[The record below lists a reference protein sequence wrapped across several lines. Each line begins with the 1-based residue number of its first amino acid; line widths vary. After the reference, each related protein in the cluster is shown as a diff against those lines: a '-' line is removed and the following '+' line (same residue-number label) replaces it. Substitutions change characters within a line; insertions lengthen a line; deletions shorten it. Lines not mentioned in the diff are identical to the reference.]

1 VTVTAGERIAVSLV
15 SFLAAAMAAAYAID
29 RIGLT
34 IAPLAVLIVA
44 IAAAAGVFLLLQP
57 RPYRDRGE
65 TLAFAAIAAAVFAY
79 LLWLARPAFLP
90 IGGGPDLAHHLVLV
104 DYIERHW
111 RLVHDPALGAV
122 MGEMADYTPGV
133 HLLAALAGAWT
144 RTDGLHTIY
153 PILAI
158 SVALKAALVFAI
170 TVRVLQPSSHARVPF
185 AIAAA
190 VLLFAP
196 QEYFLRS
203 FTEHSFLAQVVSE
216 LFAVAMWWALVA
228 WDERP
233 SMAATVVF
241 AIAGVGAFLTWP
253 VWIGPLLLAQVA
265 TMALRGDLPVR
276 ERLTAMLTAGAPIAV
291 VAAVHAIG
299 RAHAAAITATS
310 GFVVW
315 PSIEMF
321 GVWFL
326 VLAAI
331 GVVASMTVVPSR
343 STIWLIASI
352 ALQAAAL
359 FVVATRSGAD
369 RPYLALK
376 MVYLAIYPLAVAA
389 SLPLAVV
396 LGWMARMGG
405 TGGSPSRLS
414 SLSGL
419 LPVAVVALIVGRPLI
434 KEPRA
439 KPVVSQPMAL
449 AGRWAR
455 ESLPAACIDYLVQDD
470 DSAYWLHLAVLGNA
484 RQTERTRDPATFD
497 PKAALIR
504 WIQPAG
510 LPYAITDDFDA
521 LPKDIRS
528 SVDVVQR
535 FGPAAVVKRRGRS
548 TCAER

>member
-1 VTVTAGERIAVSLV
+1 MSW
-15 SFLAAAMAAAYAID
+15 LASVVVFAYFTD
-29 RIGLT
+29 WSGFT
-34 IAPLAVLIVA
+34 IAPRLTLAA
-44 IAAAAGVFLLLQP
+44 SIAAAAAIFFWLQ
-57 RPYRDRGE
+57 RGARWRAVE
-65 TLAFAAIAAAVFAY
+65 IAAFTGVIGVV
-79 LLWLARPAFLP
+79 LGWLAWLAWPELLP
-90 IGGGPDLAHHLVLV
+90 PGGGSDLAHHLQLV

-153 PILAI
+153 PIVAM
-158 SVALKAALVFAI
+158 SVAVKASLVFAI
-170 TVRVLQPSSHARVPF
+170 TVRVLHPSSHARVPF
-185 AIAAA
+185 GIAAA

-196 QEYFLRS
+196 REYFLRS

-233 SMAATVVF
+233 SIAATVVF

-253 VWIGPLLLAQVA
+253 VWIGPLLLAQAA

-276 ERLTAMLTAGAPIAV
+276 ERVTAMLTAGGPIAI

-299 RAHAAAITATS
+299 RVHAAGIAATS

-331 GVVASMTVVPSR
+331 GVVVSMTIVPSR
-343 STIWLIASI
+343 PTVWLIASI

-376 MVYLAIYPLAVAA
+376 MMYLAIYPMAVAGTVALAIVGRAVQARLDGGPNSAAPRVHRLAHIVWLVPVVLAV
-389 SLPLAVV
+389 
-396 LGWMARMGG
+396 M
-405 TGGSPSRLS
+405 
-414 SLSGL
+414 
-419 LPVAVVALIVGRPLI
+419 VGRPLL

-484 RQTERTRDPATFD
+484 RQTARTRDPATFD

-510 LPYAITDDFDA
+510 LPYAIADDFDA

-535 FGPAAVVKRRGRS
+535 FGPAAVVKRRGPS
-548 TCAER
+548 TCTEGNR